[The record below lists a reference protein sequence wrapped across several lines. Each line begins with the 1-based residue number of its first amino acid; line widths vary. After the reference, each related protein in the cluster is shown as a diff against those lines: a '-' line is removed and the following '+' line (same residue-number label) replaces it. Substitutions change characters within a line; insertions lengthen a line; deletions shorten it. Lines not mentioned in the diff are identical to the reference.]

1 MKTLLLRF
9 NDRLYMTCIWVAGLS
24 VLGVA
29 LIIPWGIF
37 TRYALGTGSSW
48 PEPTAILLMLVF
60 TFIGAAASYRAGAH
74 MSVAMITDRL
84 PPAQRRFVGILS
96 QLLMGTICV
105 FMTIWG
111 AKLCL
116 STWNQFMSAIP
127 TLRVG
132 ITYMPIPI
140 GGVLTLVFVVEK
152 LLLGDQSNRK
162 VVRFDL
168 VEENEGLPDM
178 DALILLGSFVA
189 LILIGMPVAYALGL
203 SALIGA
209 WWIDIPFQALMIQI
223 AGGVNKFSLMAIPF
237 FVLAGAIMAE
247 GGMSR
252 RLVAFAGVLVGFV
265 RGGLSLV
272 NIMASTFFGAIS
284 GSSVADTASVG
295 SVLIPEMERRGYPR
309 EFATAVT
316 VSGSV
321 QALLTPPSHNSVL
334 YSLAAGGTVS
344 IASLFMAGVVP
355 GLMMSACLMVLCL
368 IFAKKRNYPKG
379 EVIPLKQALKI
390 AADALWG
397 LMAMVIILGGILS
410 GIFTATESAA
420 IAVLWA
426 FFVTMF
432 IYRDYKWRELPK
444 LMHRT
449 VRTISIV
456 MILIAFAASFGYIM
470 TLMQIPA
477 KITTLF
483 LTLSDNRYVILM
495 CINVMLLLL
504 GTVMDMAP
512 LILILTPIL
521 MPVILGIGVDPVHF
535 GMIMLVNLGIGLIT
549 PPVGAVLFVGA
560 AVGKTSIEKTVK
572 ALLPFY
578 AVLFLVLIAVTYIPA
593 LSLWLPHLVL

>member
-1 MKTLLLRF
+1 
-9 NDRLYMTCIWVAGLS
+9 
-24 VLGVA
+24 
-29 LIIPWGIF
+29 
-37 TRYALGTGSSW
+37 
-48 PEPTAILLMLVF
+48 
-60 TFIGAAASYRAGAH
+60 
-74 MSVAMITDRL
+74 
-84 PPAQRRFVGILS
+84 
-96 QLLMGTICV
+96 
-105 FMTIWG
+105 
-111 AKLCL
+111 
-116 STWNQFMSAIP
+116 
-127 TLRVG
+127 
-132 ITYMPIPI
+132 
-140 GGVLTLVFVVEK
+140 
-152 LLLGDQSNRK
+152 
-162 VVRFDL
+162 
-168 VEENEGLPDM
+168 M
-178 DALILLGSFVA
+178 DALILLGSFIA

-209 WWIDIPFQALMIQI
+209 WWIDIPFQALMIQV
-223 AGGVNKFSLMAIPF
+223 AGGVNKFSLLAIPF

-309 EFATAVT
+309 DFATAVT

-355 GLMMSACLMVLCL
+355 GLLMSACLMVLCL
-368 IFAKKRNYPKG
+368 IFAQKARLPQG
-379 EVIPLKQALKI
+379 RSHPACAQALKI
-390 AADALWG
+390 CGEALWG

-420 IAVLWA
+420 IAVLWS

-432 IYRDYKWRELPK
+432 IYRDYKWSELPK

-456 MILIAFAASFGYIM
+456 MILIGFAASFGYIM

-477 KITTLF
+477 KITTMF

-521 MPVILGIGVDPVHF
+521 MPVILGIGVDPVQF

-549 PPVGAVLFVGA
+549 PPVGAVLFVGS
-560 AVGKTSIEKTVK
+560 AVGKVSIESTVK

-578 AVLFLVLIAVTYIPA
+578 ARAVPGADGCDLHSCAVAVVAASGVVTLVL
-593 LSLWLPHLVL
+593 